1 MATRQW
7 HYVQEGRQ
15 AGPVAEEVLRRMADS
30 GALRAADLVW
40 TDGFAEW
47 LPAGRVPEIYPRA
60 AVQAAA
66 ADEAAPSPYAA
77 PKVQVSSATYGGDGD
92 VISTGIKRALA
103 DTRPWVFFMSILSYV
118 FCGLMALVSLFA
130 LFFEPSTGIFLIL
143 SAVLYFFCGYH
154 LYRYANGIRTF
165 LRTNQSMYLQSALT
179 AQKSFWKLI
188 GIVTAVGLVIY
199 VFAIIVLIATGVG
212 IGRRGLM

>member
-15 AGPVAEEVLRRMADS
+15 AGPVGEDVIKGMAAS
-30 GALRAADLVW
+30 GALRPADLVW

-47 LPAGRVPEIYPRA
+47 LPAGKVPEIYPRA
-60 AVQAAA
+60 AAGPP
-66 ADEAAPSPYAA
+66 ADDASASPYAA
-77 PKVQVSSATYGGDGD
+77 PKVNVSSATYGGDGD
-92 VISTGIKRALA
+92 LITAGIKRALA
-103 DTRPWVFFMSILSYV
+103 DTRPWVFFISIVSYV
-118 FCGLMALVSLFA
+118 FCGLMALVSLFT

-154 LYRYANGIRTF
+154 LYRYANGIRTY
-165 LRTNQSMYLQSALT
+165 LRTNQSMHLTSALT

-188 GIVTAVGLVIY
+188 GIVSAVGLVIY
-199 VFAIIVLIATGVG
+199 VLVIIVVIATGAALG
-212 IGRRGLM
+212 PRAFM